1 MPDGPPRH
9 LILVPGLMCDATVWA
24 HQARHL
30 ETIAT
35 IAVSDHGSLDSLG
48 KMAEAILGSAPA
60 RFAIAG
66 HSMGGRVALEVFRRA
81 PDRIEGMALMDTA
94 YAPRPAGPPGEA
106 EAAQRY
112 ALLDIA
118 RKEGTRAMGKVWVQ
132 NMVHP
137 DRLSDTALLN
147 SILDMFSRKT
157 PDVFAAQIKAL
168 LERPDA
174 TPLLTE
180 IHCPTMVLCGRQD
193 GWSTLSRHQEIAAR
207 IAHSELVVIEDCG
220 HMSTME
226 RPERVKAAMS
236 AWLTFLSA

>member
-1 MPDGPPRH
+1 
-9 LILVPGLMCDATVWA
+9 MCDAAVWA
-24 HQARHL
+24 HQARQL
-30 ETIAT
+30 ETAAT
-35 IAVSDHGSLDSLG
+35 IVISDHGSIDSLG
-48 KMAEAILGSAPA
+48 KMAEAILRSAPA

-94 YAPRPAGPPGEA
+94 YAPRPAGAPGEA

-118 RKEGTRAMGKVWVQ
+118 RTEGTRAMSEVWVQ

-137 DRLSDTALLN
+137 NRLSDTALLN

-157 PDVFAAQIKAL
+157 PDIFAAQIKAL

-226 RPERVKAAMS
+226 RPEPVTAAMN
-236 AWLTFLSA
+236 AWLTFLSV

>member
-1 MPDGPPRH
+1 MPDRPPRH

-94 YAPRPAGPPGEA
+94 YGPRPAGAPGEA
-106 EAAQRY
+106 ETAQRY
-112 ALLDIA
+112 
-118 RKEGTRAMGKVWVQ
+118 T
-132 NMVHP
+132 
-137 DRLSDTALLN
+137 
-147 SILDMFSRKT
+147 
-157 PDVFAAQIKAL
+157 L

-180 IHCPTMVLCGRQD
+180 IHCPTLVLCGRQD
-193 GWSTLSRHQEIAAR
+193 AWSTLSRHKEIAAR
-207 IAHSELVVIEDCG
+207 IEQSKLVVIEDSG

-226 RPERVKAAMS
+226 RPEQVTAAMY
-236 AWLTFLSA
+236 AWLTSL